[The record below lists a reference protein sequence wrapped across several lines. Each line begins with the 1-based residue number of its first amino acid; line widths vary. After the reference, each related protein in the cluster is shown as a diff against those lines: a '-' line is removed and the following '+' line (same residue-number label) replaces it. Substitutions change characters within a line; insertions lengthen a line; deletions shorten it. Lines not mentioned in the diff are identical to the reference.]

1 MNVAILS
8 DTIKPCPTW
17 NNITLSCALVFM
29 KIKMTNWLEA
39 NIIVASMSSR
49 SLALWVWLAAGF
61 WSRLDVWMQQT
72 ARAELCHEQR
82 AKDTG
87 VLQEMELPKRP
98 LKPQAG
104 WSWPHWQQQP
114 VTCCLKIRRFRH
126 CSLML
131 ISQSWAYGVTL
142 KFRSPRIVCCLR
154 YVCKVHIPPT
164 TCHFAKGKEVAFQG
178 WSQCTV
184 WNV

>member
-8 DTIKPCPTW
+8 DTIKPCSTW
-17 NNITLSCALVFM
+17 NNITLELCTWFLW

-39 NIIVASMSSR
+39 NIIVASMYSR
-49 SLALWVWLAAGF
+49 SLALWVWLAAGL

-82 AKDTG
+82 AKGTG

-104 WSWPHWQQQP
+104 WSWPDWQQQP
-114 VTCCLKIRRFRH
+114 VTCCLKIQRFRH

-142 KFRSPRIVCCLR
+142 KFRSPRVCCLR

-164 TCHFAKGKEVAFQG
+164 TCHFAKGKEMAFRG